1 MLERLY
7 SHSEDDAADDE
18 EDEEY
23 EEDDGD
29 EEGNGEEALSSLGV
43 VPLFLLEDFGIAAL
57 HYDSNT
63 TPGQKSRRRSNIKN
77 MFIMSHITQWYK
89 ILSIFTMLPG
99 INFCIACEL
108 MICFRTANDPFT
120 GSLVA
125 SMSNTF
131 RPS

>member
-29 EEGNGEEALSSLGV
+29 EEGNGEEALSSLGWC
-43 VPLFLLEDFGIAAL
+43 LFFFWRILALL
-57 HYDSNT
+57 HYT
-63 TPGQKSRRRSNIKN
+63 TTPTPGQKSRRRSNIKN

-99 INFCIACEL
+99 INYCIACEL

>member
-63 TPGQKSRRRSNIKN
+63 TQHLAKSREEEVILKICLLCHILHNGIK
-77 MFIMSHITQWYK
+77 
-89 ILSIFTMLPG
+89 
-99 INFCIACEL
+99 FCPYLQCYQVSTIVL
-108 MICFRTANDPFT
+108 HVN
-120 GSLVA
+120 S
-125 SMSNTF
+125 
-131 RPS
+131 

>member
-57 HYDSNT
+57 HYDSK

-99 INFCIACEL
+99 INYCIACEL